1 MLGRTTAE
9 RPAHALT
16 PREHAVLA
24 AMAEGKSNIGIAETL
39 FVSEAAV
46 EKHVKAIFRKL
57 DIVPVTVST
66 GACGPPDLRAGTR
79 KPAAERPLARGARKG
94 GAAVRCHPCGVHPAH
109 PDATG
114 VGDRAAAQTTE
125 DLRGLADEQ
134 AALRRVAE
142 LVAAG
147 GDQARVFDAVA
158 DEACR
163 LLGGHFTALLR
174 YEPEGP
180 VIVAMQQAAAVDH
193 VMHVGMRLAT
203 DGDGVAQRVERT
215 AQAAR
220 IDAYDDVPG
229 WNAGTARE
237 LGLTSGVG
245 APIVC
250 EGQVWGAIT
259 VLSSGAPLPVS
270 AEARLGMFA
279 QLVATAIS
287 NAQARAGLAE
297 LADEQAALRRVAELV
312 AHGVGEDELFDAVAT
327 EASRLLDGEAMTLT
341 RFEGELEL
349 VVTASCGG
357 PAPIGTRIAFIR
369 ETLPDLLR
377 RGNRVVRVDDYTR
390 ERDAELAAQFG
401 LVAAVAAP
409 ITVEGEVWGMLT
421 GTSDARPLPTG
432 TERRLEQFAKLVA
445 AALANRQARTELQAL
460 ADEQAALRRVAELAA
475 GEAPAEEVLEAVA
488 VEASRLAGVDF
499 TTLLRFEPDGSTEIV
514 ALYGAPGDIRV
525 GMRAP
530 ASGDGAVQRVW
541 RTGRAARVDNLAQTS
556 GHWPQVAHG
565 FGFSASAAVP
575 IPLERRLWGALVVV
589 ARTDPLPQAIQQ
601 HLTHF
606 AELAGTAISA
616 AHARRELRVLADE
629 QAALRRVAELVARG
643 AALEEVFAV
652 VAAEASKLLG
662 DTATALLRYD
672 AEEIAVVVA
681 AANSPAPRGLGI
693 PSGGDTPTGELL
705 RTGRPVRVDS
715 FADTSLAELATE
727 LEVTAGVAVPV
738 TVEGDVWGALMASTP
753 RSPLPDGTEERLSQ
767 FAELAAAAIANAE
780 NKEKLTVSRARVVAT
795 ADETRRR
802 LQRDLHDGAQRRLL
816 HTLLTL
822 SLAKEAAIDGRPA
835 TELIDEALDH
845 AERANSD
852 LRDLVRGI
860 LPASLTHGGL
870 RTAVES
876 LVTDIPLPIDIDVT
890 PQRLPAHTETTVYFT
905 VAEALTNV
913 VKHANAAHATVEIR
927 LQDDTLWIEV
937 RDDGSGGA
945 DPAHGTGL
953 TGLLD
958 RVEASNGTL
967 RITSS
972 RKTGTTLQATLP
984 LSDLERVPT
993 SPDQTSPS
1001 PPAD

>member
-1 MLGRTTAE
+1 M
-9 RPAHALT
+9 
-16 PREHAVLA
+16 
-24 AMAEGKSNIGIAETL
+24 
-39 FVSEAAV
+39 
-46 EKHVKAIFRKL
+46 
-57 DIVPVTVST
+57 
-66 GACGPPDLRAGTR
+66 
-79 KPAAERPLARGARKG
+79 
-94 GAAVRCHPCGVHPAH
+94 HPAH

-203 DGDGVAQRVERT
+203 DGDGVVQRVERT

-432 TERRLEQFAKLVA
+432 TERRLEQFAELVA

-460 ADEQAALRRVAELAA
+460 ADEQAALRHVAELAA

-514 ALYGAPGDIRV
+514 ALDGAPGDIRV

-541 RTGRAARVDNLAQTS
+541 RTGRAARVDNLAQMS

-589 ARTDPLPQAIQQ
+589 AADRP
-601 HLTHF
+601 
-606 AELAGTAISA
+606 A
-616 AHARRELRVLADE
+616 ATGDR
-629 QAALRRVAELVARG
+629 AAP
-643 AALEEVFAV
+643 
-652 VAAEASKLLG
+652 
-662 DTATALLRYD
+662 DATSPS
-672 AEEIAVVVA
+672 
-681 AANSPAPRGLGI
+681 SPAPRSPPPRRAGSCACSPTNRPRCAGSRSWSRAARRSTRCSPWWQQKR
-693 PSGGDTPTGELL
+693 PSCSATSPPRCCDTTPTRSRWSSLRPTVPHLAGSGSRLEAIRPPARCFAPAAPCALTAL
-705 RTGRPVRVDS
+705 RT
-715 FADTSLAELATE
+715 
-727 LEVTAGVAVPV
+727 
-738 TVEGDVWGALMASTP
+738 P
-753 RSPLPDGTEERLSQ
+753 RWPSW
-767 FAELAAAAIANAE
+767 
-780 NKEKLTVSRARVVAT
+780 
-795 ADETRRR
+795 RR
-802 LQRDLHDGAQRRLL
+802 
-816 HTLLTL
+816 
-822 SLAKEAAIDGRPA
+822 
-835 TELIDEALDH
+835 
-845 AERANSD
+845 
-852 LRDLVRGI
+852 
-860 LPASLTHGGL
+860 
-870 RTAVES
+870 
-876 LVTDIPLPIDIDVT
+876 
-890 PQRLPAHTETTVYFT
+890 
-905 VAEALTNV
+905 
-913 VKHANAAHATVEIR
+913 
-927 LQDDTLWIEV
+927 
-937 RDDGSGGA
+937 
-945 DPAHGTGL
+945 
-953 TGLLD
+953 
-958 RVEASNGTL
+958 
-967 RITSS
+967 SS
-972 RKTGTTLQATLP
+972 R
-984 LSDLERVPT
+984 
-993 SPDQTSPS
+993 
-1001 PPAD
+1001 